1 MGISLSGGPFSYN
14 RFDDY
19 ESLISEKKKQGYN
32 DREDESLG
40 ERDGKESSKKQ
51 SEKDRRD
58 ESEGEEKSKGKRKYS
73 GTKSMDKGERWQDSD
88 GDGKWYEKGEDVA
101 EEKVRSAK
109 VETEKKLEKGLD
121 KGSKASI
128 DEHQMS
134 LYVRALGRMGMNY
147 VGHPLSE
154 GESTAERKS
163 AADRGFEKKRQEKEG
178 RKGEA
183 HETGEIM
190 KLQDKALSKE
200 AFENGWNA
208 AELELDEEK
217 VKQAKKM
224 SEKKLEKG
232 LDKDTHSEAF
242 DAGYAYCI
250 SEGEGAGS
258 PGKMVASVKKEIAS
272 NKKETDSMK
281 YNDAK
286 QRRSQAKNA
295 AEEFVI
301 GHLIDEGLATN
312 ETSAEVL
319 MMHMSDAWYE
329 AIIAEMGPAY
339 PSETKA
345 QAKAQ
350 GDHREG
356 KSSAG
361 LKTGKNPGLKAS
373 HTSGAN
379 RQD

>member
-19 ESLISEKKKQGYN
+19 QTLVNEKKA
-32 DREDESLG
+32 D
-40 ERDGKESSKKQ
+40 
-51 SEKDRRD
+51 KD
-58 ESEGEEKSKGKRKYS
+58 Y
-73 GTKSMDKGERWQDSD
+73 D
-88 GDGKWYEKGEDVA
+88 GDGKVESSKEEYFGSKDKAIKKAMGKEVS

-121 KGSKASI
+121 KPSKT
-128 DEHQMS
+128 DVKEDQMAM
-134 LYVRALGRMGMNY
+134 YVRALGRMGGMY
-147 VGHPLSE
+147 HPLDE
-154 GESTAERKS
+154 KKDDEPTDERKE
-163 AADRGFEKKRQEKEG
+163 AADRADEEKRQKKEG
-178 RKGEA
+178 KKGEA
-183 HETGEIM
+183 HETKELEKIE
-190 KLQDKALSKE
+190 DKELSKE
-200 AFENGWNA
+200 AFEAGWNA
-208 AELELDEEK
+208 ALLELPEEK

-232 LDKDTHSEAF
+232 LDKDTHDEAF
-242 DAGYAYCI
+242 DAGYTYCI
-250 SEGEGAGS
+250 NEGAGAGS
-258 PGKMVASVKKEIAS
+258 PGKMVASVKKEISS
-272 NKKETDSMK
+272 NKEQTNSMK

-301 GHLIDEGLATN
+301 GHLIDEGLVTN
-312 ETSAEVL
+312 ETSAEV
-319 MMHMSDAWYE
+319 MMLHMSDAWYD
-329 AIIAEMGPAY
+329 AIISEMGPAY
-339 PSETKA
+339 PAETGA

-350 GDHREG
+350 KDHRQG